1 MFGSDFW
8 VEVLDPS
15 TLEGALFY
23 AVVVALSSFVL
34 ARIVRGLI
42 RRLLLRRE
50 KPGIDRTAVAFISQ
64 FSQFT
69 IVVFAVV
76 LYFHLIPSLRAFGT
90 AALATA
96 GFASIVIGLAAQN
109 TLGNIIS
116 GVSLLMYRP
125 IRVGDRVK
133 VYASSGDETGVV
145 DTIGLGYTVL
155 LMPEDEKIVVP
166 NSVLASTVVVN
177 YGKDDRETT

>member
-1 MFGSDFW
+1 MIGSDFLNDF
-8 VEVLDPS
+8 LDPT

-23 AVVVALSSFVL
+23 ALVVGISSFAI
-34 ARIVRGLI
+34 ARIIRGLI
-42 RRLLLRRE
+42 RRFFLREE
-50 KPGIDRTAVAFISQ
+50 KSGIDRTAMAFISQ
-64 FSQFT
+64 FIQVA
-69 IVVFAVV
+69 IVIFAAV
-76 LYFHLIPSLRAFGT
+76 LYFHLVPSLRAFGT
-90 AALATA
+90 AMLATA

-116 GVSLLMYRP
+116 GISLLIYRP

-145 DTIGLGYTVL
+145 ETIGLGYTVFR
-155 LMPEDEKIVVP
+155 MSDGEKVVVP

-177 YGKDDRETT
+177 YGKDEPEAS